1 MGLISRVS
9 SRTYRKKTNVTM
21 PKLYCLFE
29 HSTGYALLKMEEI
42 EEIAALL
49 PIVQESM
56 GDYAKFAGHVKLAAF
71 SPFTSAVA
79 ALENMNAVTEGTVHD
94 DLKGFLENN
103 LPAKHKKVIL
113 GVQDKKMIE
122 NMHAEFPDLQLSTG
136 EAIIEVC
143 RTTRQYFPKMQKSLT
158 PLVQDTAQR
167 GLAHSYSRAKLRFN
181 VHRQDNMIIQA
192 IALID
197 QLGKNINTFAMRV
210 REWYGYHF
218 PEMVRI
224 CNDNYSY
231 AKLIQLL
238 GRRECL
244 LQAMQEAED
253 AEEGAEAP
261 ELIKKMEEILMD
273 STKVQ
278 SIQDAARKSV
288 GMEISDIDL
297 INVEH
302 FSKQVVELVEYR
314 KELTEYLRSKMTAVA
329 PNLAALIG
337 DVVGARLISHAG
349 SITNLAKY
357 PASTVQILGAEKALF
372 RALKKKGNTP
382 KYGLIFHSTF
392 IGRAAQKNKGRISRY
407 LANKAS
413 IASRLDCF
421 SDEPNALVGG
431 MLKQQVED
439 RLKFFESGEVPK
451 KNIDVMYEA
460 CEKLNESRA
469 DDALAEDEV
478 EAPSAEKKKKKK
490 KKNKR
495 KSEATEAEDTEDS
508 PKKAK
513 VEEETAEPAAEAMD
527 DKEPATESPKKKKKK
542 KNKKKAAAAEEE
554 E

>member
-1 MGLISRVS
+1 
-9 SRTYRKKTNVTM
+9 M

-122 NMHAEFPDLQLSTG
+122 NMHAEFPDLQFSTG

-197 QLGKNINTFAMRV
+197 QLDKNINTFAMRV

-231 AKLIQLL
+231 CKLIQLL

-273 STKVQ
+273 STKSQ

-314 KELTEYLRSKMTAVA
+314 KELTEYLRSKMKAVA

-421 SDEPNALVGG
+421 SEEPNAIVGQV
-431 MLKQQVED
+431 LKQQVED
-439 RLKFFESGEVPK
+439 RLNFFETGVTPK
-451 KNIDVMYEA
+451 KNIDVMHA
-460 CEKLNESRA
+460 AMDALNEGENKAEKKDEA
-469 DDALAEDEV
+469 DDDMKTEEV
-478 EAPSAEKKKKKK
+478 DSSAEKKKKKK
-490 KKNKR
+490 SKKNKR
-495 KSEATEAEDTEDS
+495 KSEAATEEMDTEEPEAKKEKTEEVKEEAE
-508 PKKAK
+508 
-513 VEEETAEPAAEAMD
+513 VAEPEVA
-527 DKEPATESPKKKKKK
+527 SPEKKKKKK
-542 KNKKKAAAAEEE
+542 KKKSVAPDSE
-554 E
+554 

>member
-1 MGLISRVS
+1 M
-9 SRTYRKKTNVTM
+9 
-21 PKLYCLFE
+21 KLYALYE
-29 HSTGYALLKMEEI
+29 HSTGYALLKIDEI
-42 EEIAALL
+42 EEIGALL
-49 PIVQESM
+49 PMVQDSM
-56 GDYAKFAGHVKLAAF
+56 HDYAKFAGHVKLASFAPF
-71 SPFTSAVA
+71 SSGIA
-79 ALENMNAVTEGTVHD
+79 ALENMNAISEGAVHD
-94 DLKGFLENN
+94 DLKSFLEAN
-103 LPAKHKKVIL
+103 LPAKHKKTIL
-113 GVQDKKMIE
+113 GVQDSKMVQ
-122 NMHAEFPDLQLSTG
+122 NLTDEFPELQVRTG
-136 EAIIEVC
+136 EAFIEVA
-143 RTTRQYFPKMQKSLT
+143 RVTRQFFTKMQKGMSAE
-158 PLVQDTAQR
+158 VQDTAQR

-197 QLGKNINTFAMRV
+197 QLDKNINTFAMRV

-218 PEMVRI
+218 PELVRI
-224 CNDNYSY
+224 VNENYHY
-231 AKLIQLL
+231 CKLIKII
-238 GRRECL
+238 GRRENL
-244 LQAMQEAED
+244 LTAMAEAED
-253 AEEGAEAP
+253 ADEDSEAP
-261 ELIKKMEEILMD
+261 ELIAKMEEILMD

-288 GMEISDIDL
+288 GMDISDIDL
-297 INVEH
+297 MNVEY
-302 FSKQVVELVEYR
+302 FANQVVELADYR
-314 KELTEYLRSKMTAVA
+314 KELQEYLRSKMSAVA

-349 SITNLAKY
+349 SLTNLAKY

-372 RALKKKGNTP
+372 RALKKRGNTP

-451 KNIDVMYEA
+451 KNIDVMHEA

-495 KSEATEAEDTEDS
+495 KSEATEAEDTDES

-527 DKEPATESPKKKKKK
+527 DEEPATESPKKKKKK

>member
-1 MGLISRVS
+1 
-9 SRTYRKKTNVTM
+9 M
-21 PKLYCLFE
+21 PKLYCLYE

-79 ALENMNAVTEGTVHD
+79 ALENMNAVTEGTVHA

-197 QLGKNINTFAMRV
+197 QLDKNINTFAMRV

-231 AKLIQLL
+231 CKLIQLL

-273 STKVQ
+273 STKSQ

-421 SDEPNALVGG
+421 SEEPNAIVGQV
-431 MLKQQVED
+431 LKQQVED
-439 RLKFFESGEVPK
+439 RLNFFETGVTPK
-451 KNIDVMYEA
+451 KNIDVMHA
-460 CEKLNESRA
+460 AMDALNEGENKKEEATA
-469 DDALAEDEV
+469 DDDMKTEEV
-478 EAPSAEKKKKKK
+478 EADSSAEKKKKKK
-490 KKNKR
+490 SKKNKR
-495 KSEATEAEDTEDS
+495 KSEAEEMDTEEPEAKKEKTEEVEAEV
-508 PKKAK
+508 K
-513 VEEETAEPAAEAMD
+513 EEAEPEVA
-527 DKEPATESPKKKKKK
+527 SPEKKKKKK
-542 KNKKKAAAAEEE
+542 KKKSVAPDSE
-554 E
+554 

>member
-1 MGLISRVS
+1 
-9 SRTYRKKTNVTM
+9 M

-197 QLGKNINTFAMRV
+197 QLDKNINTFAMRV

-231 AKLIQLL
+231 CKLIQLL

-273 STKVQ
+273 STKSQ

-314 KELTEYLRSKMTAVA
+314 KELTEYLRSKMKAVA

-421 SDEPNALVGG
+421 SEEPNAIVGQV
-431 MLKQQVED
+431 LKQQVED
-439 RLKFFESGEVPK
+439 RLNFFETGVTPK
-451 KNIDVMYEA
+451 KNIDVMHA
-460 CEKLNESRA
+460 AMDALNEGENKAEKKEDEA
-469 DDALAEDEV
+469 DDDMKTEEV
-478 EAPSAEKKKKKK
+478 DSSAEKKKKKK
-490 KKNKR
+490 SKKNKR
-495 KSEATEAEDTEDS
+495 KSEAATEEMDTEEPEAKKEKTEEVKEEAE
-508 PKKAK
+508 
-513 VEEETAEPAAEAMD
+513 VAEPEVA
-527 DKEPATESPKKKKKK
+527 SPEKKKKKK
-542 KNKKKAAAAEEE
+542 KKKSVAPDSE
-554 E
+554 

>member
-79 ALENMNAVTEGTVHD
+79 ALENMNAVTEGTVHA

-197 QLGKNINTFAMRV
+197 QLDKNINTFAMRV

-231 AKLIQLL
+231 CKLIQLL

-273 STKVQ
+273 STKSQ

-357 PASTVQILGAEKALF
+357 TASTVQILGAEKALF

-421 SDEPNALVGG
+421 SEEPNAIVGQV
-431 MLKQQVED
+431 LKQQVED
-439 RLKFFESGEVPK
+439 RLNFFETGVTPK
-451 KNIDVMYEA
+451 KNIDVMHA
-460 CEKLNESRA
+460 AMDALNEGEAKKDEA
-469 DDALAEDEV
+469 DDDMKTEEV
-478 EAPSAEKKKKKK
+478 DSSAEKKKKKK
-490 KKNKR
+490 SKKNKR
-495 KSEATEAEDTEDS
+495 KSEATEEMDTEE
-508 PKKAK
+508 PEAKKEK
-513 VEEETAEPAAEAMD
+513 TEEVKEEAEPEVA
-527 DKEPATESPKKKKKK
+527 SPEKKKKKK
-542 KNKKKAAAAEEE
+542 KKKSVAPDSE
-554 E
+554 

>member
-1 MGLISRVS
+1 
-9 SRTYRKKTNVTM
+9 
-21 PKLYCLFE
+21 
-29 HSTGYALLKMEEI
+29 
-42 EEIAALL
+42 
-49 PIVQESM
+49 
-56 GDYAKFAGHVKLAAF
+56 
-71 SPFTSAVA
+71 
-79 ALENMNAVTEGTVHD
+79 
-94 DLKGFLENN
+94 
-103 LPAKHKKVIL
+103 
-113 GVQDKKMIE
+113 
-122 NMHAEFPDLQLSTG
+122 
-136 EAIIEVC
+136 
-143 RTTRQYFPKMQKSLT
+143 
-158 PLVQDTAQR
+158 
-167 GLAHSYSRAKLRFN
+167 
-181 VHRQDNMIIQA
+181 MIIQA

-197 QLGKNINTFAMRV
+197 QLDKNINTFAMRV

-231 AKLIQLL
+231 CKLIQLL

-273 STKVQ
+273 STKSQ

-302 FSKQVVELVEYR
+302 FSKQVVDLVEYR
-314 KELTEYLRSKMTAVA
+314 KELTEYLRSKMKSVA

-421 SDEPNALVGG
+421 SEEPNAIVGQV
-431 MLKQQVED
+431 LKQQVED
-439 RLKFFESGEVPK
+439 RLNFFETGVTPK
-451 KNIDVMYEA
+451 KNIDVMHA
-460 CEKLNESRA
+460 AMDALNEGENKTEAKA
-469 DDALAEDEV
+469 DADMKTEEAE
-478 EAPSAEKKKKKK
+478 EADSSAEKKKKKK
-490 KKNKR
+490 SKKNKR
-495 KSEATEAEDTEDS
+495 KSEA
-508 PKKAK
+508 
-513 VEEETAEPAAEAMD
+513 
-527 DKEPATESPKKKKKK
+527 
-542 KNKKKAAAAEEE
+542 AEEE
-554 E
+554 MDTEEPEAKKRKN

>member
-1 MGLISRVS
+1 
-9 SRTYRKKTNVTM
+9 
-21 PKLYCLFE
+21 
-29 HSTGYALLKMEEI
+29 
-42 EEIAALL
+42 
-49 PIVQESM
+49 
-56 GDYAKFAGHVKLAAF
+56 
-71 SPFTSAVA
+71 
-79 ALENMNAVTEGTVHD
+79 
-94 DLKGFLENN
+94 
-103 LPAKHKKVIL
+103 
-113 GVQDKKMIE
+113 
-122 NMHAEFPDLQLSTG
+122 
-136 EAIIEVC
+136 
-143 RTTRQYFPKMQKSLT
+143 
-158 PLVQDTAQR
+158 
-167 GLAHSYSRAKLRFN
+167 
-181 VHRQDNMIIQA
+181 MIIQA

-197 QLGKNINTFAMRV
+197 QLDKNINTFAMRV

-231 AKLIQLL
+231 AKLIQLI

-314 KELTEYLRSKMTAVA
+314 KELTEYLRSKMKSVA

-421 SDEPNALVGG
+421 SEEPNAIVGAV
-431 MLKQQVED
+431 LKQQVED
-439 RLKFFESGEVPK
+439 RLNFFETGETPK
-451 KNIDVMYEA
+451 KNIDVMHA
-460 CEKLNESRA
+460 AMDALNEGENKKEEA
-469 DDALAEDEV
+469 DDDMKTEEV
-478 EAPSAEKKKKKK
+478 EADSSAEKKKKKK
-490 KKNKR
+490 SKKNKR
-495 KSEATEAEDTEDS
+495 KSEAEEMDTEEPEAKKEKTEEVKEEAEPEVAS
-508 PKKAK
+508 P
-513 VEEETAEPAAEAMD
+513 E
-527 DKEPATESPKKKKKK
+527 KKKKKK
-542 KNKKKAAAAEEE
+542 KKKSVAPDSE
-554 E
+554 

>member
-1 MGLISRVS
+1 M
-9 SRTYRKKTNVTM
+9 
-21 PKLYCLFE
+21 KLYSLFE
-29 HSTGYALLKMEEI
+29 HSTGYALLKIEEI

-49 PIVQESM
+49 PAVQESM
-56 GDYAKFAGHVKLAAF
+56 NDYAKFAGYVKLAAF
-71 SPFTSAVA
+71 SPFTSAMA
-79 ALENMNAVTEGTVHD
+79 ALENMNAVSEGTIHD

-103 LPAKHKKVIL
+103 LPAKHKKVVL

-122 NMHAEFPDLQLSTG
+122 NMHAEFPELEVRTG
-136 EAIIEVC
+136 EAFIEVC
-143 RTTRQYFPKMQKSLT
+143 RIARLYFTKMQKSLSDE
-158 PLVQDTAQR
+158 VQNTAQR

-197 QLGKNINTFAMRV
+197 QLDKNINTFAMRV

-218 PEMVRI
+218 PELVRI
-224 CNDNYSY
+224 VNENYAY
-231 AKLIQLL
+231 CKLIKLI
-238 GRRECL
+238 GRRENL
-244 LQAMQEAED
+244 LQAMQEQED
-253 AEEGAEAP
+253 NEEEDAEAP
-261 ELIKKMEEILMD
+261 ELIRKMEEILMD

-297 INVEH
+297 INVDH
-302 FSKQVVELVEYR
+302 FSNQVVQLVEYR
-314 KELTEYLRSKMTAVA
+314 KELQEYLRSKMKNVA

-421 SDEPNALVGG
+421 SEEPNAIVGNV
-431 MLKQQVED
+431 LRQQVED
-439 RLKFFESGEVPK
+439 RLNFFETGETPK
-451 KNIDVMYEA
+451 KNIDVMHEA
-460 CEKLNESRA
+460 M
-469 DDALAEDEV
+469 DALKEGEEKEDKMETEDVKEEPSSEKKKKKKSKKNKRKSEAEEMDTEEPESKKSKEEEV
-478 EAPSAEKKKKKK
+478 KEEATEEAEVASPEKKKKKK
-490 KKNKR
+490 KK
-495 KSEATEAEDTEDS
+495 KSSA
-508 PKKAK
+508 P
-513 VEEETAEPAAEAMD
+513 
-527 DKEPATESPKKKKKK
+527 
-542 KNKKKAAAAEEE
+542 AEE
-554 E
+554 

>member
-1 MGLISRVS
+1 
-9 SRTYRKKTNVTM
+9 M

-49 PIVQESM
+49 PVVQESM
-56 GDYAKFAGHVKLAAF
+56 NDYAKFAGHVKLAAF

-79 ALENMNAVTEGTVHD
+79 ALENMNAVTEGTVHA

-136 EAIIEVC
+136 EAVIEVC
-143 RTTRQYFPKMQKSLT
+143 RTTRQFFPKMQKSLT
-158 PLVQDTAQR
+158 ALVQDTAQR

-197 QLGKNINTFAMRV
+197 QLDKNINTFAMRV

-231 AKLIQLL
+231 CKLIQLI
-238 GRRECL
+238 GRREVL

-261 ELIKKMEEILMD
+261 EVIKKMEEILMD
-273 STKVQ
+273 STKSQ

-302 FSKQVVELVEYR
+302 FSKQVVDLVEYR
-314 KELTEYLRSKMTAVA
+314 QELTEYLRSKMKSVA

-407 LANKAS
+407 LANKAT

-421 SDEPNALVGG
+421 SEEPNAIVGQV
-431 MLKQQVED
+431 LKQQVED
-439 RLKFFESGEVPK
+439 RLNFFETGETPK
-451 KNIDVMYEA
+451 KNIDVMHA
-460 CEKLNESRA
+460 AMDALNEGEKSEA
-469 DDALAEDEV
+469 KAEDDMKTEEV
-478 EAPSAEKKKKKK
+478 EEDDSKAEKKKKKKSKKNKRKSEVEEMDTEEPETKKEKKEEVKEEAEPEVASPEKKKKKK
-490 KKNKR
+490 KK
-495 KSEATEAEDTEDS
+495 KSVAPDS
-508 PKKAK
+508 
-513 VEEETAEPAAEAMD
+513 E
-527 DKEPATESPKKKKKK
+527 
-542 KNKKKAAAAEEE
+542 
-554 E
+554 

>member
-1 MGLISRVS
+1 M
-9 SRTYRKKTNVTM
+9 
-21 PKLYCLFE
+21 KLYALYE
-29 HSTGYALLKMEEI
+29 HSTGYALLKIDEVEEI
-42 EEIAALL
+42 GALL
-49 PIVQESM
+49 PIVQESI

-71 SPFTSAVA
+71 APFSSGVA
-79 ALENMNAVTEGTVHD
+79 ALENMNAISEGAVHD
-94 DLKGFLENN
+94 DLKAFLDTN
-103 LPAKHKKVIL
+103 LPSKQKKVIL
-113 GVQDKKMIE
+113 GVQDPKMVQ
-122 NMHAEFPDLQLSTG
+122 NLTDEFKELQVRTG
-136 EAIIEVC
+136 EAFIEVA
-143 RTTRQYFPKMQKSLT
+143 RVTREYFAKMQKGMSNE
-158 PLVQDTAQR
+158 VQETAQR

-197 QLGKNINTFAMRV
+197 QLDKNINTFSMRV

-218 PEMVRI
+218 PELVRI
-224 CNDNYSY
+224 VNENYAY
-231 AKLIQLL
+231 CRMVKRI
-238 GRRECL
+238 GRRENVL
-244 LQAMQEAED
+244 TAIQEALDADED
-253 AEEGAEAP
+253 AEPPALLADMEA
-261 ELIKKMEEILMD
+261 ILMD

-288 GMEISDIDL
+288 GMDISDIDL
-297 INVEH
+297 MNVDY
-302 FSKQVVELVEYR
+302 FAKQVVDLADYR
-314 KELTEYLRSKMTAVA
+314 KELQEYLRSKMNAVA

-349 SITNLAKY
+349 SLTNLAKY

-372 RALKKKGNTP
+372 RALKKRGNTP

-413 IASRLDCF
+413 IASRMDCF
-421 SDEPNALVGG
+421 SDEPNSVVGC

-451 KNIDVMYEA
+451 KNIDVMHEA
-460 CEKLNESRA
+460 VAKLNSA
-469 DDALAEDEV
+469 ATDALDEDEP

-495 KSEATEAEDTEDS
+495 KSEVAENADDDS

-513 VEEETAEPAAEAMD
+513 VEEPEEDTPEPVAEPMEDGDAEA
-527 DKEPATESPKKKKKK
+527 ETPKKKKKK
-542 KNKKKAAAAEEE
+542 RTKRSRSPSRPKLRDNASK
-554 E
+554 

>member
-9 SRTYRKKTNVTM
+9 SRTYRKRPNVTM

-94 DLKGFLENN
+94 D
-103 LPAKHKKVIL
+103 
-113 GVQDKKMIE
+113 
-122 NMHAEFPDLQLSTG
+122 FPDLQLSTG

-197 QLGKNINTFAMRV
+197 QLDKNINTFAMRV

-231 AKLIQLL
+231 CKLIQLL

-273 STKVQ
+273 STKSQ

-314 KELTEYLRSKMTAVA
+314 KELTEYLRSKMKAVA

-357 PASTVQILGAEKALF
+357 PASTVQILRAEKALF

-421 SDEPNALVGG
+421 SEEPNA
-431 MLKQQVED
+431 
-439 RLKFFESGEVPK
+439 
-451 KNIDVMYEA
+451 I
-460 CEKLNESRA
+460 
-469 DDALAEDEV
+469 
-478 EAPSAEKKKKKK
+478 
-490 KKNKR
+490 
-495 KSEATEAEDTEDS
+495 
-508 PKKAK
+508 
-513 VEEETAEPAAEAMD
+513 
-527 DKEPATESPKKKKKK
+527 
-542 KNKKKAAAAEEE
+542 
-554 E
+554 

>member
-1 MGLISRVS
+1 MGP
-9 SRTYRKKTNVTM
+9 NVTM

-158 PLVQDTAQR
+158 PVVQDTAQR

-197 QLGKNINTFAMRV
+197 QLDKNINTFAMRV

-231 AKLIQLL
+231 CKLIQLL

-273 STKVQ
+273 STKSQ

-329 PNLAALIG
+329 PNLAALI
-337 DVVGARLISHAG
+337 SHVG

-407 LANKAS
+407 IANKAS

-421 SDEPNALVGG
+421 SEEPNAIVGQV
-431 MLKQQVED
+431 LKQQVED
-439 RLKFFESGEVPK
+439 RLNFFETGVTPK
-451 KNIDVMYEA
+451 KNIDVTHAAMDA
-460 CEKLNESRA
+460 LNEGEAKKDEEA
-469 DDALAEDEV
+469 DDDMKTEEV
-478 EAPSAEKKKKKK
+478 DSSAEKKKKKK
-490 KKNKR
+490 SKKNKR
-495 KSEATEAEDTEDS
+495 KSEATEEMDTEE
-508 PKKAK
+508 PEAKKEK
-513 VEEETAEPAAEAMD
+513 TEEVKEEAEPEVA
-527 DKEPATESPKKKKKK
+527 SPEKKKKKK
-542 KNKKKAAAAEEE
+542 KKKSVAPDSE
-554 E
+554 